1 MERKTTNIRTPAGPG
16 WMAARDFDT
25 FRIFSVT
32 VIDLSEEGRRTEIVL
47 HQKIE
52 NILKM

>member
-25 FRIFSVT
+25 FRIFSIT
-32 VIDLSEEGRRTEIVL
+32 VIDLSEEGRA
-47 HQKIE
+47 
-52 NILKM
+52 LK